1 MKTFKMMSILAI
13 FFACFISSCS
23 KDESADNP
31 LLGYW
36 YSPSDKDSIVF
47 LEDGKAVWYDAGCY
61 GPYKYTYDP
70 GSGFLV
76 LYRLLDDFYSYSEVN
91 WDSEIDDDL
100 GGEFMVKIEGK
111 TAQLINPSDGEVHYT
126 FIKVDKFPYKE
137 D

>member
-1 MKTFKMMSILAI
+1 MMSILAI

-36 YSPSDKDSIVF
+36 YYPSDGDSIMF
-47 LEDGKAVWYDAGCY
+47 LEDGKAVWYDNGFY
-61 GPYKYTYDP
+61 NPWKYSYDSE
-70 GSGFLV
+70 SGFLV
-76 LYRLLDDFYSYSEVN
+76 FYSLLDEFSSLSEVK
-91 WDSEIDDDL
+91 WDSEIDDEL